1 MKVYVLTIEEVCDYD
16 QVKQKP
22 QLFYA
27 GDDACAEL
35 KKCRDTLL
43 KSIQGLT
50 WIIETD
56 EDDNFCAFELG
67 REAANRFSAHIS
79 ECEVIGKK
87 PPFFERYAALK
98 QEEID
103 SLLVALVKA
112 GGSYRFDNNN
122 SFLKVLACLGG
133 FSEDYEFCI
142 VRSAEI
148 DVDHIYIEVEANYQ
162 TYTIDADDVMGGYI
176 HYIAEEI
183 KA

>member
-1 MKVYVLTIEEVCDYD
+1 MKVYLLTVEQVCDYD
-16 QVKQKP
+16 QELTTKT
-22 QLFYA
+22 FYTR
-27 GDDACAEL
+27 DDACAML
-35 KKCRDTLL
+35 KGWRDKL
-43 KSIQGLT
+43 IEEVHGLT

-56 EDDNFCAFELG
+56 EEDNFEAYELG
-67 REAANRFSAHIS
+67 RAAANRVSAHIS

-87 PPFFERYAALK
+87 QPFFERYAALK

-183 KA
+183 EV

>member
-1 MKVYVLTIEEVCDYD
+1 MKVYVLTIEQVWDYSEIDLSTEVYYTSEDARAALKRWRD
-16 QVKQKP
+16 DEIETVKENEW
-22 QLFYA
+22 
-27 GDDACAEL
+27 D
-35 KKCRDTLL
+35 
-43 KSIQGLT
+43 
-50 WIIETD
+50 IETD
-56 EDDNFCAFELG
+56 NEDQFLAYEEGC
-67 REAANRFSAHIS
+67 FSKNHSQAIIS
-79 ECEVIGKK
+79 EREVIGKK

-103 SLLVALVKA
+103 SLLGALVKA